1 MRLRQLSMLLSK
13 LEKCENS
20 NVELEQYP
28 TSGDLAA
35 RWIFDIAAFGD
46 LQEDVSV
53 LDLGAG
59 NGILAIGALHL
70 GAKKAILVD
79 SDRICCEVSRR
90 NVESL
95 AETKSCEVL
104 ETDVSSLDSDL
115 GHIDLVISNPPW
127 GRQKEKA
134 DAPFLDLIESIGVVS
149 HIMHSSDAKH
159 IRTRFEEAGWS
170 VEKYGEADFAI
181 PASFDHHRSSRGV
194 TKAGFWRLTPP

>member
-1 MRLRQLSMLLSK
+1 MLLSK
-13 LEKCENS
+13 LEKCENPDVS
-20 NVELEQYP
+20 LEQYT
-28 TSGDLAA
+28 TSGELAA

-46 LQEDVSV
+46 LSEGTSII
-53 LDLGAG
+53 DLGSG
-59 NGILAIGALHL
+59 NGILGIGALHL
-70 GAKKAILVD
+70 GANRAILVD
-79 SDRICCEVSRR
+79 SDSRCCEVSRK
-90 NVESL
+90 NAESL
-95 AETKSCEVL
+95 GGEKSCVVL
-104 ETDVSSLDSDL
+104 ESDVSSLDSDL
-115 GHIDLVISNPPW
+115 TDIDLVISNPPW

>member
-13 LEKCENS
+13 LEKCENPDVS
-20 NVELEQYP
+20 LEQYT
-28 TSGDLAA
+28 TSGELAA

-46 LQEDVSV
+46 LSEGTSII
-53 LDLGAG
+53 DLGSG
-59 NGILAIGALHL
+59 NGILGIGALYL
-70 GAKKAILVD
+70 GANRAILVD
-79 SDRICCEVSRR
+79 SDSRCCEVSRK
-90 NVESL
+90 NAESL
-95 AETKSCEVL
+95 GGEKSCVVL
-104 ETDVSSLDSDL
+104 ESDVSSLDSDL
-115 GHIDLVISNPPW
+115 TDIDLVISNPPW

>member
-13 LEKCENS
+13 LEKCENPDVS
-20 NVELEQYP
+20 LEQYT
-28 TSGDLAA
+28 TSGELAA

-46 LQEDVSV
+46 LSEGTSII
-53 LDLGAG
+53 DLGSG
-59 NGILAIGALHL
+59 NGILGIGALHL
-70 GAKKAILVD
+70 GANRAILVD
-79 SDRICCEVSRR
+79 SDSRCCEVSRK
-90 NVESL
+90 NAESL
-95 AETKSCEVL
+95 GGEKSCVVL
-104 ETDVSSLDSDL
+104 ESDVSSLDSDL
-115 GHIDLVISNPPW
+115 TDIDLVISNPPW

-159 IRTRFEEAGWS
+159 ISTRFEEAGWV

>member
-13 LEKCENS
+13 LEKCENPDVS
-20 NVELEQYP
+20 LEQYS
-28 TSGDLAA
+28 TSGELAA

-46 LQEDVSV
+46 LSEGTSII
-53 LDLGAG
+53 DLGSG
-59 NGILAIGALHL
+59 NGILGIGALHL
-70 GAKKAILVD
+70 GANRAILVD
-79 SDRICCEVSRR
+79 SDSRCCEVSR
-90 NVESL
+90 NNAESL
-95 AETKSCEVL
+95 GGEKSCVVL
-104 ETDVSSLDSDL
+104 ESDVSSLDSDL
-115 GHIDLVISNPPW
+115 TDIDLVISNPPW

-159 IRTRFEEAGWS
+159 ISTRFEEAGWV